1 MIMRAIG
8 FLMVLTGIGI
18 LGRLMITAY
27 KNNKNESI
35 WVKMLLLV
43 SVLVDFAL
51 DTTGL
56 ILIFIYALILIG
68 VSLIIYF

>member
-1 MIMRAIG
+1 MRAIG